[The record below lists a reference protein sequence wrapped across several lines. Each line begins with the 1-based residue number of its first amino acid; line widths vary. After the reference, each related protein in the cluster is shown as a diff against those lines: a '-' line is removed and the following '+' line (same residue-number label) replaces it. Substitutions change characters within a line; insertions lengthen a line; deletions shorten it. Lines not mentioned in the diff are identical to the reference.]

1 MLQIYESQVS
11 SPTVTDQTY
20 LTNKAASTS
29 FLLAIPFARYALLSY
44 QYREIVRSKKPV
56 RTCSPYFM
64 DLFCGFPK
72 SLFPISKLDSY
83 CFRGKS
89 NIFMPIPWVFYYLL
103 LPETVFASSSMLNG
117 AQCNLNINTMDREK
131 IPFLCKN
138 NRREEMIQFHTAP
151 TVSPV

>member
-56 RTCSPYFM
+56 PYFI

-83 CFRGKS
+83 CLRGKS
-89 NIFMPIPWVFYYLL
+89 NIFMPIPKVFYYLL

-117 AQCNLNINTMDREK
+117 AQCNLNIDTMDREK
-131 IPFLCKN
+131 NPLSLQK
-138 NRREEMIQFHTAP
+138 Q
-151 TVSPV
+151 S